1 MAKAAGDKAPKTE
14 KTPPRGTAAVLSH
27 HLARSRAGLPA
38 APARA
43 VVPKATPERAI
54 ATAIG
59 RAAQTACGMP
69 IYPSQA
75 RITAATLAELTE
87 LLPERGLILIVEGS
101 MGALGVVALCPALL
115 ASVIEMQS
123 LGRVTRSPP
132 RDRRPTRTDASICA
146 DFVNLVLAELASELS
161 PLMPEGGHPVFRF
174 ASFVED
180 PKPLELM
187 LEDIAYR
194 CVRLD
199 MKVGQGGVRDAAMMV
214 FLPDTGEAQLAPVD
228 AAPGQP
234 TPSAS
239 ASASAGAGRSLAEA
253 VRAAPVL
260 LNAVLCRRKISLRE
274 LRALQPG
281 SVLTLP
287 HDAIASARLETP
299 GGLTVAQGKLGALHG
314 SRAIRIAGR
323 AGAETAPPAADFA
336 DDDSDMA
343 DAMSDNVFAG
353 DLSDDTAPLDMSLL
367 AEPPLTDADQPD
379 PFRATAEEEDES
391 EEPAMALP
399 LNFVI
404 D

>member
-27 HLARSRAGLPA
+27 HLARSRAGLPV

-43 VVPKATPERAI
+43 AVPKATPERAI

-59 RAAQTACGMP
+59 RAAQAACGMP

-75 RITAATLAELTE
+75 RITPATLAELTE
-87 LLPERGLILIVEGS
+87 LLPERGLILVVEGQ

-146 DFVNLVLAELASELS
+146 DFVNLALAELATELS

-199 MKVGQGGVRDAAMMV
+199 MKVGQGGARDAALLV

-234 TPSAS
+234 SPSAS
-239 ASASAGAGRSLAEA
+239 GGRSLAEA

-287 HDAIASARLETP
+287 HDAIASARLETAT
-299 GGLTVAQGKLGALHG
+299 GLLVAQGKLGALHG

-323 AGAETAPPAADFA
+323 AGAGTAAPAAGYS
-336 DDDSDMA
+336 DDDTDMA
-343 DAMSDNVFAG
+343 GAMSDNVFAD
-353 DLSDDTAPLDMSLL
+353 DLSDDAAPLDMSLL
-367 AEPPLTDADQPD
+367 AEPPLTDADLPD
-379 PFRATAEEEDES
+379 PFRANAEEDEDQ
-391 EEPAMALP
+391 EELAMALP